1 MTTGRRLRQWATR
14 VCSARTMEQLIDPVI
29 ADLQHEYARTKA
41 TRQLLRAGIVLLRG
55 YGAFWLVLA
64 VHLAAMSLHRT
75 IRGIRT
81 SYVESFNGAVMPAVI
96 AMVILTVALI
106 AVPAQRSNQHGP
118 LGTWLLVLLLPQ
130 SIPFSIPLSLFTG
143 IVCGLRRRPVTK
155 TVRRTVV
162 SLGLAGTLVSVST
175 IVWVVPVANQAFR
188 TTIARRVILKGPPEM
203 SSRELRNYAVTLRD
217 QGELAK
223 AGDLLFS
230 FHARWAL
237 AGAALVFSVFGL
249 GVTALRLGR
258 IATVLVVATAC
269 VVYGSYF
276 EELHELARARLS
288 LFSHEGV
295 ALMFAWLP
303 NVLMLLTSLAFLTK
317 RDDQRL
323 TTAII

>member
-1 MTTGRRLRQWATR
+1 MTTGCRLRQWAKR
-14 VCSARTMEQLIDPVI
+14 VCSTRTMEQVIDPVI
-29 ADLQHEYARTKA
+29 ADLQHEYAQTKA
-41 TRQLLRAGIVLLRG
+41 TRQMLRAGIVLLRG
-55 YGAFWLVLA
+55 YCAFWIVLA
-64 VHLAAMSLHRT
+64 VHLPAMWGHRT
-75 IRGIRT
+75 IRGLRT
-81 SYVESFNGAVMPAVI
+81 SYEESFHGAVMPAVI
-96 AMVILTVALI
+96 AMVILNVALI
-106 AVPAQRSNQHGP
+106 AVPAQRSNQQGP
-118 LGTWLLVLLLPQ
+118 LGMWLLVLLLPQ

-162 SLGLAGTLVSVST
+162 SLGLAGTLVSAST

-188 TTIARRVILKGPPEM
+188 TAIARRVILEGPAEM
-203 SSRELRNYAVTLRD
+203 SSRELRNYALALRN
-217 QGELAK
+217 QGDLAK
-223 AGDLLFS
+223 AGDFLFS

-276 EELHELARARLS
+276 EELHELTRARLS

-317 RDDQRL
+317 RDDQRS
-323 TTAII
+323 TAII

>member
-1 MTTGRRLRQWATR
+1 MTTGRLLRKWAKR

-41 TRQLLRAGIVLLRG
+41 TRQMLRAGIVLLRG
-55 YGAFWLVLA
+55 YCAFWIVLA
-64 VHLAAMSLHRT
+64 VHLPTMWLHRT
-75 IRGIRT
+75 IRGLRT
-81 SYVESFNGAVMPAVI
+81 SCKESFNGAVMPAVI
-96 AMVILTVALI
+96 AMVIVNVALI
-106 AVPAQRSNQHGP
+106 AAPAQRSNQHGL
-118 LGTWLLVLLLPQ
+118 LGIWLLVLLLPQ

-143 IVCGLRRRPVTK
+143 IVCGLRRRHVTK
-155 TVRRTVV
+155 TVRRSVV
-162 SLGLAGTLVSVST
+162 ILGLAGSLVSAST
-175 IVWVVPVANQAFR
+175 IVWLVPVANQAFR
-188 TTIARRVILKGPPEM
+188 TAIARRVILEGPAEM
-203 SSRELRNYAVTLRD
+203 SSRELRNYAVALRD
-217 QGELAK
+217 QGDLER

-258 IATVLVVATAC
+258 IATVLVVATTC

-276 EELHELARARLS
+276 DELHELAQDQLS
-288 LFSHEGV
+288 LFSHEAV

-317 RDDQRL
+317 RDDQRS
-323 TTAII
+323 TTTII

>member
-1 MTTGRRLRQWATR
+1 MTTGRRLQQWAKR

-41 TRQLLRAGIVLLRG
+41 TRQMLRARIVLLRG
-55 YGAFWLVLA
+55 YCAFWIVLA
-64 VHLAAMSLHRT
+64 VHVPAMWLHRT
-75 IRGIRT
+75 IRGLRT
-81 SYVESFNGAVMPAVI
+81 LYEESFNGAVMPAVI
-96 AMVILTVALI
+96 AMVIVSVALI
-106 AVPAQRSNQHGP
+106 AVPAKRSNQDGL
-118 LGTWLLVLLLPQ
+118 LGIWLLVLLLPQ

-155 TVRRTVV
+155 AVRRTVV
-162 SLGLAGTLVSVST
+162 ILGLAGTLVSAST
-175 IVWVVPVANQAFR
+175 IVWVVPLANQAFR
-188 TTIARRVILKGPPEM
+188 TAIARRVILEGPAEM
-203 SSRELRNYAVTLRD
+203 SSRELRNYAVALRD
-217 QGELAK
+217 QGDLQK

-237 AGAALVFSVFGL
+237 AGAAVVFSIFGL

-258 IATVLVVATAC
+258 IATVMIVATAC
-269 VVYGSYF
+269 LVYGSYF
-276 EELHELARARLS
+276 DELHELARHRLS

-295 ALMFAWLP
+295 AATFAWLP

-317 RDDQRL
+317 RDDQCS

>member
-1 MTTGRRLRQWATR
+1 MTTGRRLQQWAKR

-41 TRQLLRAGIVLLRG
+41 TRQMLGAGIVLLRG
-55 YGAFWLVLA
+55 YCAFWIVLA
-64 VHLAAMSLHRT
+64 VHVSAMWLDRT
-75 IRGIRT
+75 IRGLRT
-81 SYVESFNGAVMPAVI
+81 LYEESFNGVVMPAVV
-96 AMVILTVALI
+96 AMVIVSVALI
-106 AVPAQRSNQHGP
+106 AVPAQRSNQQGL
-118 LGTWLLVLLLPQ
+118 LGIWLLVLLLPQ
-130 SIPFSIPLSLFTG
+130 SIPLSIPLSLFTG

-162 SLGLAGTLVSVST
+162 ILGLAGTLVSAST

-188 TTIARRVILKGPPEM
+188 TAIARRVILEGLAEM
-203 SSRELRNYAVTLRD
+203 SSRELRNYAVALRD

-223 AGDLLFS
+223 AGDALFS

-258 IATVLVVATAC
+258 IATVLVVGTAC

-276 EELHELARARLS
+276 EELHELARPRLS

-317 RDDQRL
+317 RDDRRSP
-323 TTAII
+323 TTI